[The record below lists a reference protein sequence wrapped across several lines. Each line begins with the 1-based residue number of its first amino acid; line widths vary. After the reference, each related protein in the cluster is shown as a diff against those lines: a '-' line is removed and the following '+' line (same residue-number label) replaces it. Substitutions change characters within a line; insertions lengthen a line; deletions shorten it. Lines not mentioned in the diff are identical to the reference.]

1 MRFICSIKIWKPR
14 DGLSW
19 WLVWWSGSRF
29 LLCARSEGGRL
40 SQSLLT
46 NCEYSLPWSLL
57 SPLWGQKKF

>member
-1 MRFICSIKIWKPR
+1 MRFICSIKIGKPR

-29 LLCARSEGGRL
+29 LLCAKSEGGRL

-46 NCEYSLPWSLL
+46 NCKYSLPLSLV
-57 SPLWGQKKF
+57 SPL